1 MIDIAELGF
10 DHGEVLVVP
19 QAWPENIVRRS
30 TAKAPSSGTKRR
42 WRTIGELLDR
52 IKEVA
57 VLEPQPEVHVRGD
70 RNTGFEFIGRVTV
83 TCQRD
88 GIQKVAFIT
97 EPVSGAAQQE

>member
-1 MIDIAELGF
+1 VA
-10 DHGEVLVVP
+10 GEHRAAVDGEGAVFWNKEKM
-19 QAWPENIVRRS
+19 ADNR
-30 TAKAPSSGTKRR
+30 
-42 WRTIGELLDR
+42 ELLDR

>member
-1 MIDIAELGF
+1 MA
-10 DHGEVLVVP
+10 GEHRAAVDGEGAVFWNKEKM
-19 QAWPENIVRRS
+19 ADNR
-30 TAKAPSSGTKRR
+30 
-42 WRTIGELLDR
+42 ELLDR

-83 TCQRD
+83 SCQRD

>member
-1 MIDIAELGF
+1 MA
-10 DHGEVLVVP
+10 GEHRAAVDGEGAVFWNKEKM
-19 QAWPENIVRRS
+19 ADNR
-30 TAKAPSSGTKRR
+30 
-42 WRTIGELLDR
+42 ELLDR

-97 EPVSGAAQQE
+97 EPDRGAAE

>member
-1 MIDIAELGF
+1 AAVD
-10 DHGEVLVVP
+10 GEGAVFWNKEKM
-19 QAWPENIVRRS
+19 ADNR
-30 TAKAPSSGTKRR
+30 
-42 WRTIGELLDR
+42 ELLDR

>member
-1 MIDIAELGF
+1 MA
-10 DHGEVLVVP
+10 GEHRAAVDGEGAVFWNKEKM
-19 QAWPENIVRRS
+19 ADNR
-30 TAKAPSSGTKRR
+30 
-42 WRTIGELLDR
+42 ELLDR

-88 GIQKVAFIT
+88 GIQKVACIT